1 MLRRHPLLLAEWLA
15 VCNLLRRARAHAP
28 VVVAASAGIIVALAV
43 LLLTFAPRFRALF
56 DGLLDYRVLTIAAVG
71 LYAAIAVG
79 RQRERAEV
87 RYTQF
92 WLAAAPVRT
101 YSRTLAIVV
110 VTLLPLAA
118 SGVSA
123 LSKKK
128 AGFKPVLRGVLV
140 AGVVA
145 AMVALLT
152 KKNKQQPEQGRD
164 ADKP

>member
-1 MLRRHPLLLAEWLA
+1 MNTADRKKQLIAQ
-15 VCNLLRRARAHAP
+15 
-28 VVVAASAGIIVALAV
+28 G
-43 LLLTFAPRFRALF
+43 
-56 DGLLDYRVLTIAAVG
+56 RV
-71 LYAAIAVG
+71 Y
-79 RQRERAEV
+79 RAEV
-87 RYTQF
+87 VVSTEEVSSGLRPDS
-92 WLAAAPVRT
+92 LAAAALNQVALIA
-101 YSRTLAIVV
+101 LAALRKRSGAAGINLAA
-110 VTLLPLAA
+110 LLPLAA

-140 AGVVA
+140 AGAVA